1 MYLTENFGWVFI
13 YIFAFG
19 ISDLFVQRFIK
30 DDVTKVAYFSAI
42 GLAGITMVFC
52 KMRSGR
58 EVRDGIGSRA
68 TE

>member
-19 ISDLFVQRFIK
+19 VSDLFVQRFIK

-58 EVRDGIGSRA
+58 EVQDRRGSGA

>member
-13 YIFAFG
+13 YVFAFG
-19 ISDLFVQRFIK
+19 VSDLFVQRFIK

-52 KMRSGR
+52 KMRS
-58 EVRDGIGSRA
+58 EDNVQDGISSG
-68 TE
+68 EME

>member
-13 YIFAFG
+13 YVFAFG
-19 ISDLFVQRFIK
+19 VSDLFVQRFIK

-52 KMRSGR
+52 KMRSGG
-58 EVRDGIGSRA
+58 EVQDGIGSG
-68 TE
+68 EME

>member
-13 YIFAFG
+13 YVFAFG

-58 EVRDGIGSRA
+58 EVRDRRGSRA
-68 TE
+68 ME